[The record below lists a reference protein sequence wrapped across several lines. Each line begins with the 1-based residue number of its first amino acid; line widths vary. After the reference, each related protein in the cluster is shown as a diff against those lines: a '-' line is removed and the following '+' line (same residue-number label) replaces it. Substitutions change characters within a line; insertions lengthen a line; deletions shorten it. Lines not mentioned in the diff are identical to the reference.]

1 MRRMP
6 CLQPSNTKRA
16 ADDSVVFAVY
26 APFGTDPVLSGFP
39 DGTPKAVRQVPL
51 VKHLLHVA
59 RQGVHVSALIDLRN
73 DDTWLVE
80 IPAYE
85 PRALAIHSTWKQN
98 MSAPQALA
106 GFLRRTHQRFPCST
120 LVLALEG
127 HGAGYLPDIDGA
139 RITPQS
145 TTAGGTVEWKI
156 SGTSSEPIDAGTGAP
171 ILPGA
176 FFPELPVESPE
187 LRSISLP
194 MSTWALGHAL
204 RSAIKGGVPRP
215 AVIHFNNCFNM
226 SLEVLHTVAPHA
238 DFATGYANYNFFTAG
253 ETYPQVFHELR
264 TAGSATREQLARW
277 FAAKNGAF
285 LAAKKNH
292 PTVGATIA
300 LRRLPGVV
308 AVLNDLAKE
317 LTDAL
322 KSAGGS
328 GVRGRIKAAVLA
340 AQQYDT
346 EQGFQLQVPDQLTD
360 LADLAQQLTQQFASG
375 AIHDKAAA
383 LVKALA
389 HVHQYGDFDRPH
401 VDETQVWDFR
411 DPHLGINVFFPDPGI
426 EGLWDWRGPYY
437 MKSSLATE
445 EGKPPAQG
453 GVIEFLKD
461 GSGRSPWVKFL
472 IEYHRLPTN
481 QPRLVLLRAKPPL
494 FPVFAHDFKPKYPHP
509 SDNDGSPGQS
519 GPAGHGD
526 KPPPDGAAAT

>member
-1 MRRMP
+1 MP

-16 ADDSVVFAVY
+16 LDDSVVFAVY

-39 DGTPKAVRQVPL
+39 DGTPKAIRQVPL
-51 VKHLLHVA
+51 VKHLLNVA

-80 IPAYE
+80 IPAFE
-85 PRALAIHSTWKQN
+85 PRAVAIHSTWKQN

-145 TTAGGTVEWKI
+145 TTAGGTVDWKI
-156 SGTSSEPIDAGTGAP
+156 TDSGSEPVDANSGAP
-171 ILPGA
+171 LLGVA
-176 FFPELPVESPE
+176 VFPELPVESPE
-187 LRSISLP
+187 LRSIALP

-204 RSAIKGGVPRP
+204 RSAIKAGVPRP

-253 ETYPQVFHELR
+253 ETYPQVFNELR
-264 TAGSATREQLARW
+264 KAGSATREQLARW
-277 FAAKNGAF
+277 FADKNGAF

-300 LRRLPGVV
+300 LRRMPGVV
-308 AVLNDLAKE
+308 GALNDLAQE

-322 KSAGGS
+322 QSAGGS
-328 GVRGRIKAAVLA
+328 GVRDRVKAAVLA

-360 LADLAQQLTQQFASG
+360 LADFARQLTLQFPSG
-375 AIHDKAAA
+375 AIHDKAAKLATA
-383 LVKALA
+383 LTG
-389 HVHQYGDFDRPH
+389 VHRYGDFDRPH
-401 VDETQVWDFR
+401 VDETQIWDFR
-411 DPHLGINVFFPDPGI
+411 NPRLGINVFLPDPGI

-445 EGKPPAQG
+445 AGKPPAQG
-453 GVIEFLKD
+453 GVIDFLR
-461 GSGRSPWVKFL
+461 GSNGRSPWVKFL
-472 IEYHRLPTN
+472 IEYHRLPAN
-481 QPRLVLLRAKPPL
+481 QPKLVLLRAKPPR
-494 FPVFAHDFKPKYPHP
+494 FPVFARDFKPKYPHP
-509 SDNDGSPGQS
+509 SDDNSPGQS
-519 GPAGHGD
+519 GPDGHAG
-526 KPPPDGAAAT
+526 KTPPDGAAAT